1 MKYLLNLVNLVKP
14 IESPPKVRRSARSN
28 KGIPLTRY
36 GSITSHKV
44 SATKKLGTWL
54 SSMSKKIDML
64 YDHVFD

>member
-28 KGIPLTRY
+28 KGIPLTRC

-44 SATKKLGTWL
+44 SENKETWN
-54 SSMSKKIDML
+54 MA
-64 YDHVFD
+64 